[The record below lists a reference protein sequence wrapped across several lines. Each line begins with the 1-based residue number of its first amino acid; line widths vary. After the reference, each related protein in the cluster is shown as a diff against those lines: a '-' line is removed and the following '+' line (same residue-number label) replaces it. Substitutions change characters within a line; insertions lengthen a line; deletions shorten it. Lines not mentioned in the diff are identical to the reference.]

1 MATINQTIRNP
12 RETKIKTYGA
22 LEGHPQA
29 KGVCLK
35 VFVKKPRKPNSAQR
49 KMAQVKLSLTGNIV
63 NAYIPGEGHNLEQ
76 YNVVLVRGGRTK
88 DLPGIK
94 YKCIR
99 GVYDLAP
106 VIGRKNARSKYGAK
120 RS

>member
-63 NAYIPGEGHNLEQ
+63 NAYIQDLIKENQIQGTEAFMNSL
-76 YNVVLVRGGRTK
+76 RTQSFK
-88 DLPGIK
+88 FVKAYFDNPDAIMSQ
-94 YKCIR
+94 
-99 GVYDLAP
+99 V
-106 VIGRKNARSKYGAK
+106 S
-120 RS
+120 